1 MLVLLADKHPAVR
14 WALRTILEEE
24 PGMRVIGEGFRLE
37 TFLPMVQNHRPDL
50 ILLEWELPGNPL
62 DELLA
67 TRRRLDLDTRIVV
80 LGRQPEARADALA
93 AGADA
98 FLSKAEN
105 PDEFLATLRRIVTGQ
120 AETPDS
126 PGTIGEDS

>member
-24 PGMRVIGEGFRLE
+24 QGMRVIGEGFRPE
-37 TFLPMVQNHRPDL
+37 TFLPMVRNHRPDL
-50 ILLEWELPGNPL
+50 ILLEWELPGSPME
-62 DELLA
+62 ELLVA
-67 TRRRLDLDTRIVV
+67 RRSLDLDTCIVV
-80 LGRQPEARADALA
+80 LGRQPEAKADALA

-105 PDEFLATLRRIVTGQ
+105 PDEFLAALRRIVTSQ
-120 AETPDS
+120 AKLPDS
-126 PGTIGEDS
+126 PRTSGEGS